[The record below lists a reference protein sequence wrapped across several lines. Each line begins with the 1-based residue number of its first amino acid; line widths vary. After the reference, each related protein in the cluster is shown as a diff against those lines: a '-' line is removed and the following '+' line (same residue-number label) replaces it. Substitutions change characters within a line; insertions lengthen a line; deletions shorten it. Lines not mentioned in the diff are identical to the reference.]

1 MCVWG
6 GVGVGG
12 GWGGVGGGGGWGGG
26 GGGGGGGWGGWG
38 GGGGGGGGGGAVRE
52 LAKFSGGS
60 ASRAANHPALYLH
73 MLPQLWN
80 DYRTLLTHE
89 SQQLKEAP

>member
-1 MCVWG
+1 ME
-6 GVGVGG
+6 G
-12 GWGGVGGGGGWGGG
+12 GWGGTVGVGGGGGGVWV
-26 GGGGGGGWGGWG
+26 
-38 GGGGGGGGGGAVRE
+38 AVRE